1 MPNVLQSKVFPLASL
16 QVYVQVSSALSSQ
29 GISTSSSCAKAST
42 LARLIADNSFRS
54 FVLKFTLKAAAAA
67 MMATTKIPKIL
78 FFIFN
83 LLFTLLIIRLRTCYI
98 RNDQPVKQFVSEIP
112 SVQF

>member
-1 MPNVLQSKVFPLASL
+1 YTLFMPNVLQSKVFPLASL

-83 LLFTLLIIRLRTCYI
+83 LLFTLNNCFHCVYHFNSLHPMGYHC
-98 RNDQPVKQFVSEIP
+98 
-112 SVQF
+112 